1 MFSSIYISFS
11 GLFFLAN
18 SLLGL
23 TKGSKKEEGVGDRGF
38 AFEATAYCYYHD
50 QDKRKMDRICVCS
63 AHWILP

>member
-38 AFEATAYCYYHD
+38 AFEATAYWHD
-50 QDKRKMDRICVCS
+50 QDKRKMDRICVCG
-63 AHWILP
+63 AYWILP